1 MLIKLILSIGFTLY
15 LASWLE
21 LVRTCGRVLLLVF
34 SFYCLQQ

>member
-21 LVRTCGRVLLLVF
+21 LVPTCSTVLLH
-34 SFYCLQQ
+34 SI